1 MHETI
6 HRFERLPLVGK
17 APVSACEMAAP
28 PVRVKPLVG
37 LIRNARSHRNGG
49 KKSAANAY
57 LPSTLRADVLS
68 YSPDRRGELLEIL
81 AELAQ
86 RQVDYIAIDGGDGTV
101 RDVLTCG
108 AGIFGECWPSLI
120 ILPSG
125 KTNALALDLGIPD
138 NWTLEQALEI
148 AKNQT
153 VKVRR
158 PLVVSQRGNEEAQ
171 ATGFVMGG
179 GAYASAIALGQKAH
193 SLGAFNAAVVGLT
206 AAWSTLQAFF
216 GGSKNPWRR
225 GTAMRLTD
233 SSGRDL
239 PHCGNSPADQR
250 YVMLASTLERF
261 PAGVNPFGKVAVAGL
276 RVAVLDNA
284 KRRLLLH
291 VPAIITGKGGEA
303 AKRQGYHSFSME
315 RVGLD
320 IGDRFILDG
329 EEFPAGQ
336 YCMTSG
342 PKLRFVAP

>member
-28 PVRVKPLVG
+28 PVRAQPLVG
-37 LIRNARSHRNGG
+37 LIRNQRSHRNGQNA
-49 KKSAANAY
+49 AANAG
-57 LPSTLRADVLS
+57 LPANMRATVLS
-68 YSPDRRGELLEIL
+68 FFPDRRSELIDIL

-108 AGIFGECWPSLI
+108 AGIFGDCWPSLI

-125 KTNALALDLGIPD
+125 KTNALALDLGVPD

-148 AKNQT
+148 AKQQT
-153 VKVRR
+153 IKVRQ
-158 PLVVSQRGNEEAQ
+158 PLVVSQRGNEDAQ
-171 ATGFVMGG
+171 VTGFVMGG
-179 GAYASAIALGQKAH
+179 GAYAAAIALGQRAH
-193 SLGAFNAAVVGLT
+193 SLGAFNSAVVGLT

-225 GTAMRLTD
+225 GTPMRL
-233 SSGRDL
+233 SNVSGQDL
-239 PHCGNSPADQR
+239 PHCGGLPDDER
-250 YVMLASTLERF
+250 YVMLASTLESF
-261 PAGVNPFGKVAVAGL
+261 PAGVNPFGAVRKGL

-284 KRRLLLH
+284 KRSLLLR
-291 VPAIITGKGGEA
+291 VPSIIVGKPSQNAE
-303 AKRQGYHSFSME
+303 RLGYHSFNLD
-315 RVGLD
+315 RVNLD

-336 YCMTSG
+336 YCMSTG
-342 PKLRFVAP
+342 PKLRFVTP